1 LSPGISLGT
10 LHSIIF
16 QITILLTHI
25 YLESAIVPNN
35 LHERTVNN
43 MDIMKKEIENR
54 IAIYAL
60 ISRLMLV
67 EVDEAFL
74 ENIEKDETLL
84 SFFPNYRDWDKR
96 KEFSRTELMEQ
107 YYNVDFTNLFLMH
120 LVPYESFYTRD
131 DQMIESG
138 GDNPVLELYNEL
150 DFRVELDK
158 ARVVSADH
166 IGVEL
171 EFMYMLCT
179 ALQKALD
186 ADDKDGICELMQ
198 VQRAFLKEH
207 LLEWT
212 PLFLINAKR
221 ESRTPLYHDG
231 AELTLEFL
239 LSDFEYLT
247 EKLAQHCNTESD
259 QAEVSEN

>member
-1 LSPGISLGT
+1 
-10 LHSIIF
+10 
-16 QITILLTHI
+16 
-25 YLESAIVPNN
+25 
-35 LHERTVNN
+35 
-43 MDIMKKEIENR
+43 MKDSDLMEQMKQEIENR

-67 EVDEAFL
+67 EIDETFL
-74 ENIEKDETLL
+74 EQIESDDDLL
-84 SFFPNYRDWDKR
+84 SFFPNYKAWDKR
-96 KEFSRTELMEQ
+96 KELSAKEMIEEHF
-107 YYNVDFTNLFLMH
+107 NVDFTNLFLMH

-186 ADDKDGICELMQ
+186 ADDKDGICELLQ

-239 LSDFEYLT
+239 LSDFEY
-247 EKLAQHCNTESD
+247 
-259 QAEVSEN
+259 VSEQLLTHCQSETSPISEN

>member
-1 LSPGISLGT
+1 
-10 LHSIIF
+10 
-16 QITILLTHI
+16 
-25 YLESAIVPNN
+25 
-35 LHERTVNN
+35 
-43 MDIMKKEIENR
+43 MKDNTPMEQMKQEIENR

-67 EVDEAFL
+67 EVDETFL
-74 ENIEKDETLL
+74 KTIEKDEDLL
-84 SFFPNYRDWDKR
+84 NFLPNYRDWEKR
-96 KEFSRTELMEQ
+96 KELSRKELIDEH
-107 YYNVDFTNLFLMH
+107 YNVDFTNLFLMH

-158 ARVVSADH
+158 ARVVSVDH

-171 EFMYMLCT
+171 EFMYMLCV

-186 ADDKDGICELMQ
+186 ADDKEGVCELLQ
-198 VQRAFLKEH
+198 VQGAFLREH
-207 LLEWT
+207 LLEWA

-231 AELTLEFL
+231 AELTLEFI
-239 LSDFEYLT
+239 LSDYEYVNA
-247 EKLAQHCNTESD
+247 KLNENCQS
-259 QAEVSEN
+259 EVEEN

>member
-1 LSPGISLGT
+1 MKQMKQDI
-10 LHSIIF
+10 
-16 QITILLTHI
+16 
-25 YLESAIVPNN
+25 ES
-35 LHERTVNN
+35 
-43 MDIMKKEIENR
+43 R

-67 EVDEAFL
+67 EVTEEFL
-74 ENIEKDETLL
+74 NTIEKDEDLL
-84 SFFPNYRDWDKR
+84 AFFPNYRDWSKR
-96 KEFSRTELMEQ
+96 KDFSQKELIEQ

-138 GDNPVLELYNEL
+138 GDNPIVELYNEL
-150 DFRVELDK
+150 DFRVQLDE

-179 ALQKALD
+179 AMKKALEAED
-186 ADDKDGICELMQ
+186 EAGVCELLQ

-207 LLEWT
+207 LLEWA
-212 PLFLINAKR
+212 PLFLINAKK

-231 AELTLEFL
+231 AELTLEFM
-239 LSDFEYLT
+239 LSDYEYINA
-247 EKLAQHCNTESD
+247 KLAENCATDESA
-259 QAEVSEN
+259 QK

>member
-1 LSPGISLGT
+1 
-10 LHSIIF
+10 
-16 QITILLTHI
+16 
-25 YLESAIVPNN
+25 
-35 LHERTVNN
+35 
-43 MDIMKKEIENR
+43 MKDSDLMEQMKQEIENR

-67 EVDEAFL
+67 EVDETFL
-74 ENIEKDETLL
+74 EQIESDDDLL
-84 SFFPNYRDWDKR
+84 SLFPNYKAWDKR
-96 KEFSRTELMEQ
+96 KELSPKEMIEEHF
-107 YYNVDFTNLFLMH
+107 NVDFTNLFLMH

-186 ADDKDGICELMQ
+186 AG
-198 VQRAFLKEH
+198 
-207 LLEWT
+207 
-212 PLFLINAKR
+212 
-221 ESRTPLYHDG
+221 
-231 AELTLEFL
+231 
-239 LSDFEYLT
+239 
-247 EKLAQHCNTESD
+247 
-259 QAEVSEN
+259 

>member
-1 LSPGISLGT
+1 
-10 LHSIIF
+10 
-16 QITILLTHI
+16 
-25 YLESAIVPNN
+25 
-35 LHERTVNN
+35 
-43 MDIMKKEIENR
+43 MKQEIENR
-54 IAIYAL
+54 IAIYAM

-67 EVDEAFL
+67 EVDETFL
-74 ENIEKDETLL
+74 NLIEGDEDLL
-84 SFFPNYRDWDKR
+84 NFFPNYRDWGKR
-96 KEFSRTELMEQ
+96 KELSRKELVDQ
-107 YYNVDFTNLFLMH
+107 YYNVDFANLFLMH

-158 ARVVSADH
+158 ARVVSVDH

-171 EFMYMLCT
+171 EFMFMLCS
-179 ALQKALD
+179 ALKKALE
-186 ADDKDGICELMQ
+186 ADDKDGICELMH

-207 LLEWT
+207 LLEWA
-212 PLFLINAKR
+212 PMFLINAKR

-231 AELTLEFL
+231 SELTLEFL

-247 EKLAQHCNTESD
+247 ATIEAHCQME
-259 QAEVSEN
+259 EVSE

>member
-1 LSPGISLGT
+1 
-10 LHSIIF
+10 
-16 QITILLTHI
+16 
-25 YLESAIVPNN
+25 
-35 LHERTVNN
+35 
-43 MDIMKKEIENR
+43 MKDNIPMEQMKQELENR

-67 EVDEAFL
+67 EVDETFL
-74 ENIEKDETLL
+74 KQIESDEDLL
-84 SFFPNYRDWDKR
+84 ALFPNYKSWEKR
-96 KEFSRTELMEQ
+96 KELTTQDLITEH
-107 YYNVDFTNLFLMH
+107 YNVDFTNLFLMH
-120 LVPYESFYTRD
+120 LVPYESFYRRD

-158 ARVVSADH
+158 ARVISADH

-171 EFMYMLCT
+171 EFMYMLCM
-179 ALQKALD
+179 ALQKALE
-186 ADDKDGICELMQ
+186 ADDMEGICELLQ

-207 LLEWT
+207 LLEWA

-239 LSDFEYLT
+239 LSDFEYVTSQLETHCQTAAIASEST
-247 EKLAQHCNTESD
+247 EAKSN
-259 QAEVSEN
+259 

>member
-1 LSPGISLGT
+1 ME
-10 LHSIIF
+10 
-16 QITILLTHI
+16 Q
-25 YLESAIVPNN
+25 
-35 LHERTVNN
+35 
-43 MDIMKKEIENR
+43 MKQEIENR

-74 ENIEKDETLL
+74 NQIESDDALL
-84 SFFPNYRDWDKR
+84 DLFPNYKKWDKR
-96 KEFSRTELMEQ
+96 KELSMETLISEH
-107 YYNVDFTNLFLMH
+107 YNADFTALFLMH

-150 DFRVELDK
+150 DFRIELDK

-171 EFMYMLCT
+171 EFMYMLNM
-179 ALQKALD
+179 ALKKALE
-186 ADDKDGICELMQ
+186 AEDKEGICELML

-207 LLEWT
+207 LLDWT

-221 ESRTPLYHDG
+221 ESRTPLYHD
-231 AELTLEFL
+231 ATELTLEFL
-239 LSDFEYLT
+239 LSDFEYLSD
-247 EKLAQHCNTESD
+247 KLALHCHSKTED
-259 QAEVSEN
+259 A

>member
-1 LSPGISLGT
+1 ME
-10 LHSIIF
+10 
-16 QITILLTHI
+16 Q
-25 YLESAIVPNN
+25 
-35 LHERTVNN
+35 
-43 MDIMKKEIENR
+43 MKQEIENR

-67 EVDEAFL
+67 EVDTTFL
-74 ENIEKDETLL
+74 EQIENNEDLL
-84 SFFPNYRDWDKR
+84 SLFPNYKAWDKR
-96 KEFSRTELMEQ
+96 KELSPNEMIEEHF
-107 YYNVDFTNLFLMH
+107 NVDFTNLFLMH

-186 ADDKDGICELMQ
+186 ADDKDGICELLQ

-207 LLEWT
+207 LLDWA

-239 LSDFEYLT
+239 LSDFEYVS
-247 EKLAQHCNTESD
+247 EKLSTHCQTETSST
-259 QAEVSEN
+259 VEN

>member
-1 LSPGISLGT
+1 MNQMKQDI
-10 LHSIIF
+10 
-16 QITILLTHI
+16 
-25 YLESAIVPNN
+25 ES
-35 LHERTVNN
+35 
-43 MDIMKKEIENR
+43 R

-67 EVDEAFL
+67 EVDESFL
-74 ENIEKDETLL
+74 EEIEKDEDLL
-84 SFFPNYRDWDKR
+84 AFFPNYKTWSKR
-96 KEFSRTELMEQ
+96 QDFSMAELIEQ

-138 GDNPVLELYNEL
+138 GENPVVELYNEL
-150 DFRVELDK
+150 DFRVQLDE

-179 ALQKALD
+179 AMKKALD
-186 ADDKDGICELMQ
+186 AEDEDGVCELLQ
-198 VQRAFLKEH
+198 VQRAFMKEH
-207 LLEWT
+207 LLEWA
-212 PLFLINAKR
+212 PMFLINAKK

-239 LSDFEYLT
+239 LSDYEYINH
-247 EKLAQHCNTESD
+247 KL
-259 QAEVSEN
+259 SENCADIESTEA

>member
-1 LSPGISLGT
+1 
-10 LHSIIF
+10 
-16 QITILLTHI
+16 
-25 YLESAIVPNN
+25 
-35 LHERTVNN
+35 
-43 MDIMKKEIENR
+43 MKDSNYMEQMKQELENR

-67 EVDEAFL
+67 EVDENFL
-74 ENIEKDETLL
+74 KQIESDEDLL
-84 SFFPNYRDWDKR
+84 ALFPNYKSWKKR
-96 KEFSRTELMEQ
+96 QEQAISDLITEH
-107 YYNVDFTNLFLMH
+107 YNVDFTNLFLMH
-120 LVPYESFYTRD
+120 LVPYESFYRRD

-158 ARVVSADH
+158 ARVISADH

-171 EFMYMLCT
+171 EFMYMLCM
-179 ALQKALD
+179 ALQKALE
-186 ADDKDGICELMQ
+186 AKDKEGICELLQ
-198 VQRAFLKEH
+198 VQRAFLKDH
-207 LLEWT
+207 LLEWA

-239 LSDFEYLT
+239 LSDFEYVTTQL
-247 EKLAQHCNTESD
+247 EIYCQDAAIKS
-259 QAEVSEN
+259 SEDMVN